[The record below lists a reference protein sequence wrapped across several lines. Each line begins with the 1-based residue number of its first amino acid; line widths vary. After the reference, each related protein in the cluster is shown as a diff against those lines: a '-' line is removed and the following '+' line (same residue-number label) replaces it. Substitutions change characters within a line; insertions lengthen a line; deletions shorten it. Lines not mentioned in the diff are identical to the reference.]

1 MRKVWIAPLAIVAVF
16 ALVGAALASNTYKVH
31 KAGTT
36 AKGKG
41 SLKHPI
47 PTGIIIGFQVGETDS
62 TKRATV
68 IETYAIGA
76 EGILANGKGAPKCD
90 FNDLNDAGP
99 VPSKCNKARVGGGIA
114 RNMAGA
120 STDPSKANSLPCNLD
135 VDLYNTGGGMAIH
148 LDSHSKPAPGGAGDF
163 SSRAIGCPLPIDGRY
178 TINGKFVTTKIGGVK
193 STDFRFSVAE
203 NLRHP
208 APGVDNSI
216 FESITDIL
224 KKTKNGKGFYN
235 KVGCKGNKRT
245 TRATFTSERT
255 ATQAPVKTSATKET
269 KC

>member
-1 MRKVWIAPLAIVAVF
+1 MRKVWIAVVATAAVF
-16 ALVGAALASNTYKVH
+16 ALVATALANNTYKVH

-41 SLKHPI
+41 SLKNPI
-47 PTGIIIGFQVGETDS
+47 PTGIIIGFQVGESDS
-62 TKRATV
+62 SKRATV
-68 IETYAIGA
+68 LETYAIGA

-90 FNDLNDAGP
+90 FNDLNDPGP
-99 VPSKCNKARVGGGIA
+99 VPTKCNKARVGGGIA
-114 RNMAGA
+114 RNMAGP
-120 STDPSKANSLPCNLD
+120 STDTSKEHSLPCNLD
-135 VDLYNTGGGMAIH
+135 VDLYNIGTGMAIH

-163 SSRAIGCPLPIDGRY
+163 SSRKIGCPLPIDGRY
-178 TINGKFVTTKIGGVK
+178 TIKGKFVKTKIGGVTA
-193 STDFRFSVAE
+193 TDFRFTVPE

-216 FESITDIL
+216 FESVTDIL
-224 KKTKNGKGFYN
+224 KRTKNGKGFYN
-235 KVGCKGNKRT
+235 KVGCKGKTRT

-255 ATQAPVKTSATKET
+255 ATQAPVKSTATKTT

>member
-1 MRKVWIAPLAIVAVF
+1 MRKVWIAPLAIAAVF
-16 ALVGAALASNTYKVH
+16 ALVATALAANTYSVH

-41 SLKHPI
+41 SLAHPI
-47 PTGIIIGFQVGETDS
+47 PTGITIGFLVGEEDQS
-62 TKRATV
+62 KRATV
-68 IETYAIGA
+68 IEKYAIGA

-90 FNDLNDAGP
+90 FNDLNDPGP

-114 RNMAGA
+114 RNAAGP
-120 STDPSKANSLPCNLD
+120 STDQSKANSLPCNLD
-135 VDLYNTGGGMAIH
+135 VDLYNIGTGMAIH
-148 LDSHSKPAPGGAGDF
+148 LDSHSQPPPGGAGDF
-163 SSRAIGCPLPIDGRY
+163 SSRKIGCPLAIDGRY
-178 TINGKFVTTKIGGVK
+178 TIKGKFVKVKIGGVT
-193 STDFRFSVAE
+193 STDFRFTVAE

-216 FESITDIL
+216 FESVTNIL

-235 KVGCKGNKRT
+235 KVGCKGGKRT
-245 TRATFTSERT
+245 TRATFVSEQT
-255 ATQAPVKTSATKET
+255 ATQAPVKSGATKTT